1 MIWRTNKDGHHCIGF
16 NCDDNDAVGD
26 NDDGADECDDD
37 DVRCDDDADVNEGL
51 QEPASGELDDALPR
65 ET

>member
-26 NDDGADECDDD
+26 NDIDADVGCDDD
-37 DVRCDDDADVNEGL
+37 DDADDAGVNEGL